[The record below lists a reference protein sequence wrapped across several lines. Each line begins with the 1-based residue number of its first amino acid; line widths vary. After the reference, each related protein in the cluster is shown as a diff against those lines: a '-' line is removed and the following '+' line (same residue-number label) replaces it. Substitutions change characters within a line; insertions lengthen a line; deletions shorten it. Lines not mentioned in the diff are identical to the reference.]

1 LRRSIRDPP
10 HQSRLDDANV
20 SFTALLR
27 NACSKY
33 LSATVSG
40 SSFAALGV
48 ILADTDAMLR
58 RRACALRGE
67 LKELLLTF
75 VDSLD
80 GTKEQQRR
88 VEEFEQSG
96 LGYHRAHLGEGL
108 GSSIGD
114 HPKAQGHFVS
124 FYALTVS
131 LSRTSGTN
139 GSTFSASNEP
149 SFD

>member
-96 LGYHRAHLGEGL
+96 LGYHRAILERVSVPVLEITPRRRDTSLAFMHL
-108 GSSIGD
+108 
-114 HPKAQGHFVS
+114 
-124 FYALTVS
+124 S